1 MVSNRTD
8 KKGFPAPSDEW
19 LRKLKPNIK
28 DILSNNSFIER
39 YINVDYLIN
48 NNFKIESDL
57 LWRLLFLSSGSNN
70 SLLKKEIKSSIDI
83 ATIIR
88 T

>member
-28 DILSNNSFIER
+28 DVLSNNSFIER

-57 LWRLLFLSSGSNN
+57 LWRLLFLE
-70 SLLKKEIKSSIDI
+70 LWFQQFFIKKGNKVIHRYSQ
-83 ATIIR
+83 
-88 T
+88 